1 MSTCG
6 VDVEMNKKKGE
17 VITQARYGNVLTVC
31 IVVVVV
37 GCTGRIDNGKRKVI
51 KFRHGE

>member
-31 IVVVVV
+31 IVVIIV
-37 GCTGRIDNGKRKVI
+37 GCTGRIENEKRKVI
-51 KFRHGE
+51 MFRHEE